1 MRGGESLTELLQL
14 DLGLY
19 ARLLHLRVVLTGRLR
34 QTRLGRR
41 DLLGKAATLRLCGAK
56 GSLSLRQVLLQVLY
70 SLLQTGYLIVLDS
83 GLQLCVRRNMLSV
96 RNSSWDGGRPTDLVR
111 DRGRLVRGNGVVE
124 LENLL
129 LGFFQQLPEMV
140 VFIFECLTK
149 LFFVSRAIRE
159 GVLNNNRMKKAIS
172 SSCLALGATL
182 GTGGA

>member
-1 MRGGESLTELLQL
+1 
-14 DLGLY
+14 
-19 ARLLHLRVVLTGRLR
+19 
-34 QTRLGRR
+34 
-41 DLLGKAATLRLCGAK
+41 
-56 GSLSLRQVLLQVLY
+56 VLY